1 LNNSVLTYSIRAFF
15 GALSSALVLL
25 PSSSL
30 SCCSTSPSYDS
41 SPSNDCAEPL
51 EDEEFREDD
60 DDDKFETPVVDMI
73 VPLSNDKQ

>member
-1 LNNSVLTYSIRAFF
+1 
-15 GALSSALVLL
+15 
-25 PSSSL
+25 
-30 SCCSTSPSYDS
+30 
-41 SPSNDCAEPL
+41 L